1 MLEIVILLMNY
12 LISMLS
18 KQNRR
23 FKPKYV
29 QHDYRNKWIE
39 NISKASIMRMWMYIW
54 LKDVWNPAT
63 CSCENGQYLTSIMV
77 DSEIMCDEIIESCE
91 EDVNVE
97 TKSNQSVKRK
107 NSIFYLHF
115 Y

>member
-1 MLEIVILLMNY
+1 MITGINGSKTLAKHPSCECECTFDWRMFGILLHVAGF
-12 LISMLS
+12 
-18 KQNRR
+18 QTF
-23 FKPKYV
+23 FK
-29 QHDYRNKWIE
+29 
-39 NISKASIMRMWMYIW
+39 RMWMYIW
-54 LKDVWNPAT
+54 LKNVWNPAT

-91 EDVNVE
+91 EDVDVE